1 MSFFVLLYRVE
12 VVVPLLLLK
21 SKGGLQKVAVVVF
34 RAFLVILMIDLEV
47 GFCLKWR
54 KNGSINPNDLVRTSA
69 SFNTCTLIEIAAWQ

>member
-12 VVVPLLLLK
+12 IVVVVQLLLN
-21 SKGGLQKVAVVVF
+21 SNGGLQKIAVAVF

-69 SFNTCTLIEIAAWQ
+69 SFNTCTLIEIADW

>member
-1 MSFFVLLYRVE
+1 MSFFVLLNRVE
-12 VVVPLLLLK
+12 VVVQLLLLK

-69 SFNTCTLIEIAAWQ
+69 SLNTYTLIEIAAW

>member
-47 GFCLKWR
+47 GFCLKLAQKW
-54 KNGSINPNDLVRTSA
+54 INTPK
-69 SFNTCTLIEIAAWQ
+69 

>member
-12 VVVPLLLLK
+12 VVVQLLLK

-69 SFNTCTLIEIAAWQ
+69 SLTTCTLIEIGGFVG

>member
-34 RAFLVILMIDLEV
+34 RAFLVILMIDLNRSRFLFEMAQ
-47 GFCLKWR
+47 KW
-54 KNGSINPNDLVRTSA
+54 INKPK
-69 SFNTCTLIEIAAWQ
+69 